1 MTRTVH
7 PPARIRHVHPKVA
20 DLGRVRFLAARHGD
34 ARGYLAMY
42 KSPLDLRALPAGAPQ
57 PRLWTLPPARHNLP
71 ANTRRRRDMPTGT
84 NIRTYFDGRWHDGDI
99 AVMKAAD
106 HGMWLG
112 SNVFD
117 GARLANGLT
126 PDLDRHCARVN
137 ASAEAMMVTPTVSA
151 EEMVAIVREGLK
163 MYAPGAAV
171 YIRPMYWAIDG
182 GMSAIVPKEGG
193 ETGFAVCLEEIP
205 MAAPGDSATLTRT
218 RFRRPV
224 LEDAVVNAKA
234 ACLYPNNAR
243 MLAEAR
249 AKGFSNALV
258 ADALGNVAETA
269 TANVFA
275 VRDGEVFTPVANG
288 TFLAGITRARHIA
301 NLRADGVAV
310 HETVMTFE
318 DFHAADEVFLSGN
331 MMKVTP
337 VTAFDDTNYQIGP
350 VTRRVR
356 ELYWDWAASAG

>member
-1 MTRTVH
+1 
-7 PPARIRHVHPKVA
+7 
-20 DLGRVRFLAARHGD
+20 
-34 ARGYLAMY
+34 
-42 KSPLDLRALPAGAPQ
+42 
-57 PRLWTLPPARHNLP
+57 
-71 ANTRRRRDMPTGT
+71 MPTGT
-84 NIRTYFDGRWHDGDI
+84 NIRTYFNGAWHDGDI
-99 AVMKAAD
+99 AVMNAAD

-117 GARLANGLT
+117 GARYAHGVT

-137 ASAEAMMVTPTVSA
+137 ASAAALMVTPTVTT
-151 EEMVAIVREGLK
+151 EEMVAIIHEGLK
-163 MYAPGAAV
+163 AYPTDAAV

-193 ETGFAVCLEEIP
+193 ATGFAISLEEIP
-205 MAAPGDSATLTRT
+205 MAAPEATTTLSRT
-218 RFRRPV
+218 RFRRPT
-224 LEDAVVNAKA
+224 LENAVVNAKA

-249 AKGFSNALV
+249 DRGFGNALV
-258 ADALGNVAETA
+258 ADAMGNVAETA

-275 VRDGEVFTPVANG
+275 VNDGEVFTPAPNG
-288 TFLAGITRARHIA
+288 TFLAGITRARHIE
-301 NLRADGVAV
+301 NLRANGTAV

-318 DFHAADEVFLSGN
+318 DFHDADEVFLSGN

-337 VTAFDDTNYQIGP
+337 VSAFEDTHYQIGP

-356 ELYWDWAASAG
+356 EMYWDWAASA